1 MNSRSLVATSLTCAL
16 LLGTSVAVS
25 AQDDPSQLL
34 SQALQATSTATS
46 FHFLATA
53 DGTLNLGEMM
63 GNTPLPISG
72 TKAEG
77 DVSTNPQGA
86 QLTFVVPLGSAALA
100 LSGGLIYPND
110 GSVYIKLAL
119 PMASSDDLWHQIPM
133 DGASILGLTASP
145 APGSPDMATQ
155 IQDALTQSGAV
166 LTNEGDTPCAA
177 GTCTK
182 LHLEIPA
189 AALDTTVGSLLP
201 MASAAPSAAAA
212 APIPVDILIDNA
224 TDRID
229 SLSSHVTD
237 ATTGTDLTL
246 AIQLSAYDAP
256 VTIAAPPADQVTDA
270 PLFGG

>member
-1 MNSRSLVATSLTCAL
+1 MNSRSLVAASLSGML
-16 LLGTSVAVS
+16 LLGTSAVGS
-25 AQDDPSQLL
+25 AQDDPAQLL
-34 SQALQATSTATS
+34 SQAVQATTSATS

-77 DVSTNPQGA
+77 DVSVNPQAA
-86 QLTFVVPLGSAALA
+86 QLTFAVPLGSAALSV
-100 LSGGLIYPND
+100 SGGLIYPND

-119 PMASSDDLWHQIPM
+119 PMASADDLWHKISTGSSIP
-133 DGASILGLTASP
+133 DLTASP
-145 APGSPDMATQ
+145 SPGTADMAAQ

-182 LHLEIPA
+182 LHLEVPA
-189 AALDTTVGSLLP
+189 AALDSTVGAVVP

-229 SLSSHVTD
+229 SLSTHIADTS
-237 ATTGTDLTL
+237 TGTDLTV

-256 VTIAAPPADQVTDA
+256 LTITAPPADQVTDA